1 MSSSIFTTPDTYKLH
16 AEDSQNYILALN
28 SFLTFGFM
36 YLCIQFPAWPIYW
49 SILLTCQKKHQRQE
63 LHSFGFYIAV
73 KQTTSINLVLKPKTW
88 EALVDISL
96 SLNSRPAWQYN
107 SSREIEVTP
116 KYFLI
121 YSFLSPSTAVILVQ
135 LTPFLA

>member
-1 MSSSIFTTPDTYKLH
+1 MTLLPSSQSKQLKIKKKKKK
-16 AEDSQNYILALN
+16 QN
-28 SFLTFGFM
+28 T
-36 YLCIQFPAWPIYW
+36 
-49 SILLTCQKKHQRQE
+49 KRQE

-96 SLNSRPAWQYN
+96 SLNSCPAWQYN